1 MNKRQHGSWLELVW
15 FGREYECGFSVQIFI
30 CFVFAYRREA
40 KNVANENKLLI
51 MERLLVNSEFA
62 INAKI

>member
-1 MNKRQHGSWLELVW
+1 MNKRQHDSWLELVW
-15 FGREYECGFSVQIFI
+15 FSREFECGFSTHVFI
-30 CFVFAYRREA
+30 CFVFAYRREV
-40 KNVANENKLLI
+40 KIVANENKLLI